1 MNMMNSGAF
10 DSEMDSR
17 VVEEDGLVIK
27 SEGPVKVSEI
37 SRYRSKGHYRSFFR
51 P

>member
-1 MNMMNSGAF
+1 MMDSGAF

-17 VVEEDGLVIK
+17 VIEEDGLVIK
-27 SEGPVKVSEI
+27 TEGLVKVSKI
-37 SRYRSKGHYRSFFR
+37 SQYRSNGHYRSFFK